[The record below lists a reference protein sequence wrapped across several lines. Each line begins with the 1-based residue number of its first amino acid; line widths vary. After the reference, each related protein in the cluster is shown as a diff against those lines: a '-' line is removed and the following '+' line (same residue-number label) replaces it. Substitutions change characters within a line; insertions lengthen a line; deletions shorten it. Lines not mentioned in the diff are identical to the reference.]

1 MNMDDLWPTKN
12 QMTLWQHYFGLNVAA
27 LLAVTVQATGLE
39 GDIEAVDICT
49 VAATVTSA
57 MIETVKEEG
66 K

>member
-1 MNMDDLWPTKN
+1 
-12 QMTLWQHYFGLNVAA
+12 MTLWQHYFGLNVAA

-39 GDIEAVDICT
+39 VDIEAVDICA

-57 MIETVKEEG
+57 MIEIVKEEG

>member
-12 QMTLWQHYFGLNVAA
+12 HVTLWQHYFGLNVAA
-27 LLAVTVQATGLE
+27 LLSVRVQATGVG

-66 K
+66 R